1 MNVARMQPP
10 CTWYALPS
18 IDASAWS
25 RSSASGTGSLRG
37 RLEPTDEPAGRE
49 RPTRVEAFFERTHR
63 RQRGRRR
70 APRIDLRGWAGAQ
83 HDGAAEQLAR
93 QQRHRRIATAR
104 DVGVE
109 HVLERATRELRSALG

>member
-93 QQRHRRIATAR
+93 LLRAGALDAHDDIAGAQVGDRLGAR
-104 DVGVE
+104 
-109 HVLERATRELRSALG
+109 AAL